1 MSDETPATPYG
12 PAEPASAAAPVAA
25 PAPAAAG
32 APILADDV
40 VARARAGMR
49 TAARVLGLTSIGL
62 LVAFVIIVVVE
73 QATGPVADIT
83 EPVGGILG
91 VGSPLLAVVALNI
104 LVWRALVPGLAR
116 LAPSTRVVAI
126 IGIGL
131 AIAGVS
137 VILLAGLLWAGVIAI
152 LLLEGF
158 S

>member
-1 MSDETPATPYG
+1 MR
-12 PAEPASAAAPVAA
+12 
-25 PAPAAAG
+25 PAPGPVRTGVATAISA
-32 APILADDV
+32 LALVLVWVAV
-40 VARARAGMR
+40 VAPDHPNRLTLGGFAR
-49 TAARVLGLTSIGL
+49 LPL
-62 LVAFVIIVVVE
+62 E
-73 QATGPVADIT
+73 
-83 EPVGGILG
+83 
-91 VGSPLLAVVALNI
+91 LLAVVALNI

-126 IGIGL
+126 VGIGL